1 MKKLL
6 LLIFVAGLFS
16 CTKEKTNETASSSPQ
31 GCTVW
36 ADSISAQSPVV
47 LQEGWS
53 EADWA
58 RENKYNTAKI
68 FNTIKDAVLAGKLK
82 AYDVYENKEISL
94 EEFKEILERTD
105 TVEQADE
112 QKPENMR
119 QLILKTELKA
129 EDIARI
135 DTKEKW
141 FFDET
146 ALKLKKEVES
156 ITFLKNSYTESGEIR
171 GVAGVFM
178 VKLNN

>member
-1 MKKLL
+1 MKKILL
-6 LLIFVAGLFS
+6 LVFAVGLFS
-16 CTKEKTNETASSSPQ
+16 CSKEKSNETSSSIAQ

-36 ADSISAQSPVV
+36 ADSISAQSPVMI
-47 LQEGWS
+47 QDGWS

-58 RENKYNTAKI
+58 KENKYNTAKI
-68 FNTIKDAVLAGKLK
+68 FNTIKDAVLTGKLK
-82 AYDVYENKEISL
+82 AYDVYDNNEIPM
-94 EEFKEILERTD
+94 EEFKMILERTD

-112 QKPENMR
+112 QKPENIR

-141 FFDET
+141 YFDET
-146 ALKLKKEVES
+146 AFKLKKEVES

-171 GVAGVFM
+171 GVAAVFM